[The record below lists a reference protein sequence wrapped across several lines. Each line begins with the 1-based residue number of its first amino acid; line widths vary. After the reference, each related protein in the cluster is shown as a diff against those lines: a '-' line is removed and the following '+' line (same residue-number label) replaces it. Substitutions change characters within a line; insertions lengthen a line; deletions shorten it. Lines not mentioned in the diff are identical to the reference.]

1 MELAR
6 LTRQE
11 LMQQQESLQRQFD
24 DFRKAGLKLDLTR
37 GKPSAEQLTL
47 SNQLDSMLDGYF
59 LLQDGTD
66 VRNYGGILGTM
77 EARRL
82 GAEMLGTEPE
92 EVLAGGNSSL
102 MLMYQMI
109 NFAHMHGLQGR
120 GTSWQA
126 EAQQQQGQVK
136 FLCPVP
142 GYDRHFTMCE
152 FFGIEMINIPFNEDG
167 PDMDK
172 IEALVA
178 ADPLVKGIWC
188 VPKYSNPTGHTYS
201 DDTVRRMAALGESAG
216 TNFRIMWDNAYVVH
230 HLTDQPAEL
239 LNIMQECRS
248 RGTEDNVVITGSTS
262 KITFAGSGISFLCSS
277 SSNIEALAKHLT
289 ASVIGQDKVNQLRHV
304 LFLKDQQNLLAHM
317 EKHKQILKPKFD
329 RVVSILDAE
338 LNGKGMGS
346 WTNPKGGYF
355 ISFESLPGLAKEII
369 ALAAEVGVKLT
380 PAGATFPY
388 RQDSEDTNIRLAPTF
403 PPIDDLDQAV
413 KVFVVSVQLA
423 SVRQRIKQL

>member
-1 MELAR
+1 
-6 LTRQE
+6 
-11 LMQQQESLQRQFD
+11 MQQQESLQRQFD